1 MNKRH
6 HYNQVV
12 EEKLEQLPGADADQ
26 LWNGMQ
32 AILDEKM
39 PQTKE
44 RRRFIPWLLDTKGFL
59 LFSLASLITISG
71 FSLFFLSIKENSTTK
86 RNLHNSTA
94 GSKIFKDE
102 TAIASQDIKDNNSD
116 RTPRTSTQNFQLNT
130 DLARASTVA
139 ENKNIQGHFLS
150 QRTHGVTAVNII
162 KDAQQDNFDNLAI
175 PNDKS
180 QETEVAS
187 IAMTS
192 LFTDQMNS
200 QIGKTF
206 DLINDHSLS
215 TDILQQTTSVNQQ
228 KKKHSSERVAGNDE
242 RGWYAGIVSG
252 VDLSSIHMKSMK
264 TGATKGLIVGYS
276 FNTNWSVESGLLWDN
291 KKFHADGSNF
301 YPAGYTPTTN
311 TRIVAVNG
319 KSRLY

>member
-1 MNKRH
+1 M
-6 HYNQVV
+6 
-12 EEKLEQLPGADADQ
+12 
-26 LWNGMQ
+26 
-32 AILDEKM
+32 
-39 PQTKE
+39 
-44 RRRFIPWLLDTKGFL
+44 
-59 LFSLASLITISG
+59 
-71 FSLFFLSIKENSTTK
+71 
-86 RNLHNSTA
+86 
-94 GSKIFKDE
+94 
-102 TAIASQDIKDNNSD
+102 
-116 RTPRTSTQNFQLNT
+116 
-130 DLARASTVA
+130 
-139 ENKNIQGHFLS
+139 
-150 QRTHGVTAVNII
+150 
-162 KDAQQDNFDNLAI
+162 AI
-175 PNDKS
+175 PNDNS

-264 TGATKGLIVGYS
+264 TGVTKGLIVGYS
-276 FNTNWSVESGLLWDN
+276 FNSNWSVESGLLWDN
-291 KKFHADGSNF
+291 KKFHDDGSNF
-301 YPAGYTPTTN
+301 HPAGYTPTSN

-319 KSRLY
+319 KSRLYEWPINVKYIIPQNHNLFATAGISSYYMRLENYDYEYTQNNQPGGHNYLSYRNASRNWFSVVNMSIGYTHMLGGVGSVRVEPYLKLPLKNLGVGKMPIMSTGLNIGFTRSLTR